1 MQNIKAKKMKI
12 LRILEYSMVFLIGML
27 VALLIFPSFVVEN
40 NLTGAVIQESTVF
53 RTNSIKGVSTDIA
66 AVSSLDNSG
75 VLGKL
80 TVEITYGNGK
90 VLINTNPF
98 LEPDLQYSATIA
110 ADVAQKIAIE
120 RLKDKN
126 IIYNFDIAANV
137 LGGGSAGA
145 AMSIATIS
153 ALLGK
158 ELKDNVVI
166 TGTIREDGVIGPV
179 GGLIEKAQAVAE
191 NEKKIFLIPKG
202 QGILNYYEKEI
213 RQVKRGNFTISRTYY
228 VPKRFDLKKYGK
240 EELGIEVIEV
250 ETIYEVMNIML
261 RE

>member
-1 MQNIKAKKMKI
+1 
-12 LRILEYSMVFLIGML
+12 ML
-27 VALLIFPSFVVEN
+27 L
-40 NLTGAVIQESTVF
+40 
-53 RTNSIKGVSTDIA
+53 
-66 AVSSLDNSG
+66 
-75 VLGKL
+75 
-80 TVEITYGNGK
+80 
-90 VLINTNPF
+90 
-98 LEPDLQYSATIA
+98 
-110 ADVAQKIAIE
+110 
-120 RLKDKN
+120 
-126 IIYNFDIAANV
+126 IYNFDIAANV

-250 ETIYEVMNIML
+250 ETIYEVMSIML